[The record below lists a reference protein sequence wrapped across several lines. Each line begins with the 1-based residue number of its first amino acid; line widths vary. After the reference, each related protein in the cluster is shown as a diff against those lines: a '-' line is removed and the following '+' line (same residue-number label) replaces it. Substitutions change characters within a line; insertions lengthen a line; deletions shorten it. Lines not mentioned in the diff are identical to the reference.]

1 MPNSSRQ
8 KEASDGA
15 ILPRTGFRA
24 CSPMTH
30 EWRLLRSGPCSPVW
44 NMAVDEAMFRL
55 MKLGAIP
62 PTLRL
67 FRWSPAAVSFG
78 HFQDVASPEL
88 QDYLAQ
94 GYPLVR
100 RPTGGLAV
108 LHAGDLSYSMA
119 GVPGESG
126 FARDARG
133 LYRQA
138 HELLQEA
145 LASLGLQPALYA
157 GGEQRSVSG
166 LCSAVPMRSDIILDG
181 DRKIGGS
188 AQVRGGG
195 AVLQHGVIHVPAGVS
210 LDRFEEAVPR
220 AFERSMSVRFAEATL
235 SPSEIELATRL
246 AEQKYN
252 CDEWNLHGRDSS
264 DLDEGRD

>member
-1 MPNSSRQ
+1 
-8 KEASDGA
+8 
-15 ILPRTGFRA
+15 
-24 CSPMTH
+24 
-30 EWRLLRSGPCSPVW
+30 
-44 NMAVDEAMFRL
+44 MAVDEAMYRL
-55 MKLGAIP
+55 MKLRAIP

-67 FRWSPAAVSFG
+67 FRWNPAAVSFG
-78 HFQDVASPEL
+78 RFQDVTSPEL

-108 LHAGDLSYSMA
+108 LHAGDLSYAMT

-138 HELLQEA
+138 HESLQQA
-145 LASLGLQPALYA
+145 LTSLGLQPALYA
-157 GGEQRSVSG
+157 GGEHRSMSG
-166 LCSAVPMRSDIILDG
+166 LCNAVPMRSDLILDG
-181 DRKIGGS
+181 GRKIGGS

-195 AVLQHGVIHVPAGVS
+195 AVLQHGVIHVPAGVDM
-210 LDRFEEAVPR
+210 DRFEEAVPR
-220 AFERSMSVRFAEATL
+220 AFEHTMGVRFVEATL
-235 SPSEIELATRL
+235 SPAEVELATHL
-246 AEQKYN
+246 AEEKYD

-264 DLDEGRD
+264 NPDGDSG